1 MKKAL
6 NRLEE
11 LKSSNSEHYKHQNY
25 IRKLIDFPWLSPTQD
40 DDIFTIIQNDSPACI
55 NFIDNENFFSIVS
68 KKSRFYL
75 YANVEAELC
84 ELDESEKLTPADL
97 KEGLEAMTSP
107 APEGAE

>member
-1 MKKAL
+1 MKSLMGDRYIDYATFVKKTTKQWIEWLGGPEKKWCASYDPKA
-6 NRLEE
+6 RE
-11 LKSSNSEHYKHQNY
+11 YVA
-25 IRKLIDFPWLSPTQD
+25 I
-40 DDIFTIIQNDSPACI
+40 
-55 NFIDNENFFSIVS
+55 FIDNENFFSIVS